1 MQARGGIV
9 SKRVAIVVAKALTE
23 RFRVVNLENI
33 SLRVSL
39 ELKVSNPDT
48 IRKVKILEFV
58 QK

>member
-9 SKRVAIVVAKALTE
+9 SKRVAVVVAKALTE

-33 SLRVSL
+33 SLRVSF

-58 QK
+58 HK

>member
-33 SLRVSL
+33 SLRVSF